1 MKFQKD
7 YEDGKYSALVG
18 WVIKQ
23 GKILIETDNTRIQE
37 LREQLQTS
45 ASNIDK
51 YPGIC
56 DPLWEKGPFTIFY

>member
-23 GKILIETDNTRIQE
+23 GKILIETGNTRIQE

-51 YPGIC
+51 YPGI
-56 DPLWEKGPFTIFY
+56 L